1 MKIKLNI
8 NLIDRSI
15 LKHVSAINVLVG
27 LYLYI

>member
-1 MKIKLNI
+1 MSKLNI

>member
-1 MKIKLNI
+1 MSKLNI

-15 LKHVSAINVLVG
+15 LKHVSAINLLVG

>member
-1 MKIKLNI
+1 MSKLNI
-8 NLIDRSI
+8 NFIDRSI

>member
-1 MKIKLNI
+1 MNKLNI